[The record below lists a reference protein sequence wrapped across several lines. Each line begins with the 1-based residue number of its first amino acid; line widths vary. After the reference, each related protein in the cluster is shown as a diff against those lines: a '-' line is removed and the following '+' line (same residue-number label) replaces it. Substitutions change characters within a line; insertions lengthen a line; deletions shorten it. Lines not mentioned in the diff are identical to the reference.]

1 MSLIAFEHRTRVF
14 SETGFVPTGPARPSR
29 AHRWQGRLLKGAGL
43 ALLPWMGHLA
53 ATLPTTEAVA
63 WVTLDSFEALA
74 LTAAGS
80 SLLRADGRHRFP
92 AAVAAVLLVADACAD
107 LATAAPGQE
116 TALALVMA
124 AAVEIPLAV
133 LCATLA
139 VGSRESGAG
148 RREPAARRRTPG
160 RPRVPSR
167 HISEGVASAKTL
179 GCTGVDRTKEIT
191 VRATHR
197 HVMHLALAAVLT
209 GLVGCSADASEKDA
223 GAGAPGA
230 SSGAEAPAPEKM
242 KAFDPPVKFG
252 KEIAL
257 PVDEDIKDWGFA
269 LNGPT
274 LYHRTSA
281 ALDAYDTHTG
291 RKLWSSPL
299 GRKDWYTGK
308 EGQPSDDQTIPPVFA
323 RQDGRT
329 EVLFAYADYTKGS
342 GTERDRTD
350 VYLRSV
356 DADSG
361 KVSWTVRLPAP
372 KGATVSDLEPA
383 VIGAEGGT
391 AAVRVLTTPDDAG
404 SDGGQSATTYAVDL
418 KSHRVTWQEDGF
430 AGGVLDSGIV
440 IGARL
445 GEEASFQAI
454 DGWHSR
460 EGDLVLAGLALTDGS
475 PRWKTEGHRGVEVER
490 VGGGFFVA
498 GSLRDSRTGELVPG
512 APDGSFI
519 HCFDDQ
525 RSVIV
530 CDTKETARG
539 IDARTRKVLWTVSED
554 DPARKKPDVHNAFH
568 GAVYAS
574 ADADGV
580 ILDARTGKD
589 RSLWSGGSAYVIN
602 EYAGADID
610 LSVYPATG

>member
-1 MSLIAFEHRTRVF
+1 M
-14 SETGFVPTGPARPSR
+14 
-29 AHRWQGRLLKGAGL
+29 
-43 ALLPWMGHLA
+43 
-53 ATLPTTEAVA
+53 
-63 WVTLDSFEALA
+63 
-74 LTAAGS
+74 
-80 SLLRADGRHRFP
+80 
-92 AAVAAVLLVADACAD
+92 
-107 LATAAPGQE
+107 
-116 TALALVMA
+116 
-124 AAVEIPLAV
+124 
-133 LCATLA
+133 
-139 VGSRESGAG
+139 
-148 RREPAARRRTPG
+148 
-160 RPRVPSR
+160 
-167 HISEGVASAKTL
+167 
-179 GCTGVDRTKEIT
+179 
-191 VRATHR
+191 RATHR

-209 GLVGCSADASEKDA
+209 GLVGCSADASEKVA

-230 SSGAEAPAPEKM
+230 SSGAEAPAPEKA

-329 EVLFAYADYTKGS
+329 GVLFAYADYTKGS

-418 KSHRVTWQEDGF
+418 KSHQVTWQEDGF
-430 AGGVLDSGIV
+430 AG
-440 IGARL
+440 ACWTA
-445 GEEASFQAI
+445 AS
-454 DGWHSR
+454 S
-460 EGDLVLAGLALTDGS
+460 S
-475 PRWKTEGHRGVEVER
+475 
-490 VGGGFFVA
+490 
-498 GSLRDSRTGELVPG
+498 VPG
-512 APDGSFI
+512 WAKRRPSRPSTAGTPERGTWSSRAWRSPTAPRAGRRRATGAWRSSGSEAA
-519 HCFDDQ
+519 
-525 RSVIV
+525 S
-530 CDTKETARG
+530 
-539 IDARTRKVLWTVSED
+539 SS
-554 DPARKKPDVHNAFH
+554 PARCAT
-568 GAVYAS
+568 AVRANSSPVRRTAAS
-574 ADADGV
+574 STAS
-580 ILDARTGKD
+580 TT
-589 RSLWSGGSAYVIN
+589 SG
-602 EYAGADID
+602 
-610 LSVYPATG
+610 P